1 MIQGDVAAYF
11 ESGNQPR
18 SVETIS
24 YMQVIPEE
32 RVMESINYL

>member
-24 YMQVIPEE
+24 YNA
-32 RVMESINYL
+32 VMGSINYL